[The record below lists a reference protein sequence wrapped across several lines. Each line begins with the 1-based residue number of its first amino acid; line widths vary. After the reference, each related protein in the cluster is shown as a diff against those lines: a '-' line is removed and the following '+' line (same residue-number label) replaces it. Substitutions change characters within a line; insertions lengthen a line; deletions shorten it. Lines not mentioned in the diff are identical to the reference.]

1 MSTLHR
7 LCGRRIMAT
16 VLQRYDATPYY
27 IRFLNEAGL
36 PFIRQH
42 DHRHTFGST
51 HLAEGT
57 PVHEVQA
64 LMGHTSPA
72 TTLGF
77 YAHVMPGARAQNRT
91 TIERAFGTSAGK

>member
-1 MSTLHR
+1 
-7 LCGRRIMAT
+7 MAT